1 MGTENTR
8 RQEDG
13 RRKQVKDLLE
23 TLASDY
29 ASDKDSVSTRVPG
42 TCEWF
47 FEDDRFLTWR
57 ESKSSRL
64 LWVSA
69 GPGCGKS
76 VLARALIDERRVCTN
91 MLGSTVCY
99 FFFMDGQEQR
109 SRGTDALSA
118 ILHQL
123 FENTALI
130 TCALPIYSR
139 YGGKLREASSQL
151 WEILAES
158 AKDSHAG
165 EIVCVLDALDECEE
179 VSRNRLIEKLIQFC
193 SQGESCQKSS
203 SNLKFLVTSR
213 PYDDLQQKFQRL
225 SDVSTFI
232 RFDGDEKLQRIG
244 QEINLVIDAKIPHLT
259 GGFNEKDRKRISN
272 RLKEMD
278 NRTYLWL
285 FLTIDII
292 ERSPS
297 RFRRK
302 SDIDSLLSS
311 LPSKISD
318 AYERILNRSEDK
330 DKARILFELIIAAT
344 RPLSLQEA
352 NMALAIA
359 TRSEDCRSQK
369 ALELWP
375 LQNFT
380 TTIKNICGLFVSV
393 HDGKL
398 FLIHQTA
405 REFLIKRPGS
415 ASMHKWK
422 ECLEMAAAHGTMS
435 RICLDYLNFQD
446 VTGNHRSQ
454 DDESYIRGRQ
464 LCEGVLVSYGPLR
477 DDPAFPAF
485 LPYAANNWVYHY
497 TSQPAELARDSQEAA
512 KRLCNASSPQ
522 GYWLLVCFATRHLGY
537 SKGTE
542 LMLASLLGL
551 TDVVKDF
558 LSEGADVNAQSGGH
572 GSALYAASEGGHGQI
587 VQILLDKGANVNA
600 QGGRYNNALQAASSG
615 GHDHVVQM
623 LLDEGADA
631 NAQGGRKCDTALQA
645 AIRRGHDRIVAML
658 LVQGAYPVGLS
669 P

>member
-1 MGTENTR
+1 M
-8 RQEDG
+8 
-13 RRKQVKDLLE
+13 
-23 TLASDY
+23 LA
-29 ASDKDSVSTRVPG
+29 
-42 TCEWF
+42 
-47 FEDDRFLTWR
+47 
-57 ESKSSRL
+57 
-64 LWVSA
+64 
-69 GPGCGKS
+69 
-76 VLARALIDERRVCTN
+76 
-91 MLGSTVCY
+91 STVCY

-130 TCALPIYSR
+130 NCALPIYGR
-139 YGGKLREASSQL
+139 YGGKLRDAFSQL

-179 VSRNRLIEKLIQFC
+179 VARNQLIEKLIHFC
-193 SQGESCQKSS
+193 SQESCQKSS

-225 SDVSTFI
+225 SDVSTYI
-232 RFDGDEKLQRIG
+232 RFDGDEKSQRIG

-259 GGFNEKDRKRISN
+259 GGFNEEDRKRISN

-302 SDIDSLLSS
+302 SDIDLLLSS

-318 AYERILNRSEDK
+318 AYERILSRSEDE
-330 DKARILFELIIAAT
+330 DKARILFELIVAAT
-344 RPLSLQEA
+344 RPLSLKEA

-369 ALELWP
+369 DLELWP

-380 TTIKNICGLFVSV
+380 STIQNICGLFVSV
-393 HDGKL
+393 HDGRL

-435 RICLDYLNFQD
+435 RICLDYLDFQD
-446 VTGNHRSQ
+446 VAGYHRSPE
-454 DDESYIRGRQ
+454 DEYYLRTRHH
-464 LCEGVLVSYGPLR
+464 EGVLASYGSLGNV
-477 DDPAFPAF
+477 PAF
-485 LPYAANNWVYHY
+485 LHYAANNWVYHY
-497 TSQPAELARDSQEAA
+497 TSQPAELAKDSQEAA

-522 GYWLLVCFATRHLGY
+522 GHWLSVCSATRHLRY
-537 SKGTE
+537 SKATE
-542 LMLASLLGL
+542 LMIASLLGL
-551 TDVVKDF
+551 TNVVEEF

-572 GSALYAASEGGHGQI
+572 GSALYAASEGGHSQI
-587 VQILLDKGANVNA
+587 VPMLLDKGAKVNA

-615 GHDHVVQM
+615 GHDRVVRM
-623 LLDEGADA
+623 LLDEGADV
-631 NAQGGRKCDTALQA
+631 NARGGRKCDYALQA
-645 AIRRGHDRIVAML
+645 AIRGGHDRIVAML
-658 LVQGAYPVGLS
+658 LVQGACPVGLS